1 MWIDRKAL
9 IGRSIWRNDKYIYI
23 RFDGLLILETNL
35 HKSKIRWPV
44 VPPGRRSLPAKTPSN
59 FWLLFW
65 WLRAELDWMNT
76 YIGENT
82 KDKYET
88 SRNRF
93 NRVYVTLVSTLF
105 HSSNSNSLSCLK
117 FLKKQRVCFS
127 LQNRFKSKSIIVR
140 SNRPLSLE
148 LPHRAQPPAENR
160 PWRGGVATPVAN
172 RRLIPN

>member
-117 FLKKQRVCFS
+117 KNFLKNNASAF
-127 LQNRFKSKSIIVR
+127 LSKIDSNPNPSSFDRIDPFLSNYLIEPSPQLKTDLGEGVSRLR
-140 SNRPLSLE
+140 SQT
-148 LPHRAQPPAENR
+148 A
-160 PWRGGVATPVAN
+160 V
-172 RRLIPN
+172 